1 MTEINLDNLKN
12 YKQEHLF
19 DLMMTITQHQDLSYR
34 KDAIL
39 MMMRIQKRQF
49 SEMEIPLNID
59 RDRTTLCDFDTMTI
73 VGSGKCPKCNG
84 YMGRAPE
91 WIED

>member
-59 RDRTTLCDFDTMTI
+59 RDKTTLCDFDTMTI
-73 VGSGKCPKCNG
+73 VGSGICPKCKG
-84 YMGRAPE
+84 YMGRAPD
-91 WIED
+91 WLD

>member
-1 MTEINLDNLKN
+1 MTEINLDDLKN
-12 YKQEHLF
+12 YKQSHLF
-19 DLMMTITQHQDLSYR
+19 DLMMMITKHQDLSYR

-59 RDRTTLCDFDTMTI
+59 RDKTTLCDFDSMTI
-73 VGSGKCPKCNG
+73 VGSGKCPKCT
-84 YMGRAPE
+84 YFLGRAE
-91 WIED
+91 GWIED